1 MTAAL
6 PAPLAVFLA
15 QAAPPAAPAAPA
27 TTTATSGTPA
37 VAPGTEAPVSPGLF
51 GSPIVPILLMGV
63 IFYFMIIRPQQ
74 RRAKEQAALVAAVK
88 SGDEV
93 LTSSGIYG
101 TVTNVN
107 PEKKTVT
114 VRIAD
119 NVKVI
124 MSREAVTT
132 VLNKT
137 ETTVVSSSPVAAK
150 PVR

>member
-1 MTAAL
+1 MLISNAY
-6 PAPLAVFLA
+6 A
-15 QAAPPAAPAAPA
+15 QAAAGASPQGFFEQFWIFPLMI
-27 TTTATSGTPA
+27 A
-37 VAPGTEAPVSPGLF
+37 V
-51 GSPIVPILLMGV
+51 M
-63 IFYFMIIRPQQ
+63 YFMIIRPQQ
-74 RRAKEQAALVAAVK
+74 RRAKEQAALVAAIK

-119 NVKVI
+119 NVKVV

-132 VLNKT
+132 VLNKP
-137 ETTVVSSSPVAAK
+137 ETAVASSTVAAK